1 MAERERDRESK
12 KRERERE
19 RPNVTAPRLP
29 SRCDDVVLL
38 ALVTHLS
45 FQTGSRCFL
54 MSSRM
59 ESSHIQKLK
68 GFPGMFSCNK
78 GVANFKSILE

>member
-1 MAERERDRESK
+1 MA
-12 KRERERE
+12 
-19 RPNVTAPRLP
+19 
-29 SRCDDVVLL
+29 
-38 ALVTHLS
+38 

-68 GFPGMFSCNK
+68 GFPAMFSWGKEGRAHADTHPCSK
-78 GVANFKSILE
+78 PAPDGTSARAYLSKL